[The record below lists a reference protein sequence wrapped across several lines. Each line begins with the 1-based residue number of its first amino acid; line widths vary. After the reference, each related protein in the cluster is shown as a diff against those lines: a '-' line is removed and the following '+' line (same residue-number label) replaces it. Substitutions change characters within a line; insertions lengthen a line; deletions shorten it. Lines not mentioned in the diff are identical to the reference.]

1 MCGLGRHARCGAR
14 RAIDG
19 PTGTGQAIERRLGG
33 GDAGRNE
40 PQPQGPPPGPL
51 RAPKTFGRVAAGPPA
66 SEQQGAVAIFRAAG
80 PPGARVGLAGKV
92 ALIPAHLALPDPPPA
107 EAPPALGPEPPA
119 QRVPSHGAPDG
130 GAGRG
135 PGRGPRRGTGPRWG
149 GEAMQGLPRPQAA
162 RVPGWRR
169 RLTRRDVEGG
179 CCEPPAVGQG
189 TQDTATRPGHPPN
202 NPRSCSRAGRQELA
216 PGRAAPTPEPLGHVA
231 EAPIG
236 LKGEQRAVG
245 AAVGPQKI
253 AVWTLTWDET
263 EPGSQGPHGGPAG
276 PWTATFGLLARSRRL
291 LEFVT
296 GPEIEQPN
304 LSTPAPPH
312 QDFLAWPVARGRGRP
327 GRLGRWGGPGPP
339 LV

>member
-66 SEQQGAVAIFRAAG
+66 SEQQGAVATFRAAG

-162 RVPGWRR
+162 RVSGWRH
-169 RLTRRDVEGG
+169 RLTRRDVGGGG

-189 TQDTATRPGHPPN
+189 TQDTATRPGHPPTTLA
-202 NPRSCSRAGRQELA
+202 PA
-216 PGRAAPTPEPLGHVA
+216 PGREGRSLPRGGQPP
-231 EAPIG
+231 
-236 LKGEQRAVG
+236 
-245 AAVGPQKI
+245 PQSPS
-253 AVWTLTWDET
+253 ATW
-263 EPGSQGPHGGPAG
+263 
-276 PWTATFGLLARSRRL
+276 LRRPS
-291 LEFVT
+291 
-296 GPEIEQPN
+296 G
-304 LSTPAPPH
+304 
-312 QDFLAWPVARGRGRP
+312 
-327 GRLGRWGGPGPP
+327 
-339 LV
+339 

>member
-1 MCGLGRHARCGAR
+1 MFGDTGGSGTPPEGKESEVLRPLTEARALREVKGALPSPPGTRPAGGPLPVCGLGCHARCGAR

-19 PTGTGQAIERRLGG
+19 PAGTGQAIERRLGG

-66 SEQQGAVAIFRAAG
+66 SEQQGAVATFRAAG

-162 RVPGWRR
+162 RVSGWRR
-169 RLTRRDVEGG
+169 RLTRKDVGG
-179 CCEPPAVGQG
+179 VV
-189 TQDTATRPGHPPN
+189 
-202 NPRSCSRAGRQELA
+202 L
-216 PGRAAPTPEPLGHVA
+216 
-231 EAPIG
+231 
-236 LKGEQRAVG
+236 
-245 AAVGPQKI
+245 
-253 AVWTLTWDET
+253 
-263 EPGSQGPHGGPAG
+263 
-276 PWTATFGLLARSRRL
+276 
-291 LEFVT
+291 
-296 GPEIEQPN
+296 
-304 LSTPAPPH
+304 
-312 QDFLAWPVARGRGRP
+312 
-327 GRLGRWGGPGPP
+327 
-339 LV
+339 